1 MERIEPGSRVGDY
14 VLGERIHAG
23 AMGRIYA
30 AMPLYGTGPGF
41 PVVVKVPS
49 LGRGGGGMDMV
60 GLETEI
66 MLMPELSGPHV
77 PRHVASGAL
86 ATFPYLAMERIEGE
100 GLAAIVER
108 APLGADETAR
118 LGAAIADA
126 LHSLHTQGV
135 VHHDVKPE
143 NVIVRTDGTA
153 VLVDFGF
160 ARHER
165 FPDLLGEE
173 MHFAA
178 GSAAYVSPEQLR
190 DRRGDPRSDL
200 YSLGAMLYELATGE
214 PPFGFP
220 ATLAGMRDRLWR
232 MPSPPRAANAKVP
245 PWLQEVILHCL
256 EPDPARRYQSAA
268 HVSFDLRNP
277 AEVELT
283 RRAHET
289 EAPGFWR
296 QTRRWWRAV
305 GEAPARN
312 AKAAGSRT
320 PVVMVAVDTSHPDDE
335 RHGSIRWT
343 ARQVLSLS
351 DDYRVIFVSVVAAPA
366 VREEAA
372 RNDTSSA
379 RHMRHVALL
388 RQWIEP
394 LGLPAHR
401 ASLHVVESADPAGT
415 LLALA
420 RQNHVDLIVLGA
432 PAPDPMRIAWW
443 RSVASAVTAGAHCS
457 VHVVR
462 APRREGAAARER
474 SVTGSA

>member
-1 MERIEPGSRVGDY
+1 MDRIEPGSEIGGF

-23 AMGRIYA
+23 AMGRIHA

-41 PVVVKVPS
+41 PVIVKVPTMS
-49 LGRGGGGMDMV
+49 RGGAMDMI

-66 MLMPELSGPHV
+66 MLMPELVGAHV
-77 PRHVASGAL
+77 PRYVASGEL

-100 GLAAIVER
+100 GLAAIAQR

-118 LGAAIADA
+118 LGAALADA
-126 LHSLHTQGV
+126 LHSLHAQGV

-143 NVIVRTDGTA
+143 NVIVKPDGTA

-165 FPDLLGEE
+165 LPDLLAEE

-200 YSLGAMLYELATGE
+200 YSLGAILYQLATGE

-232 MPSPPRAANAKVP
+232 MPAPPRARNAAFP
-245 PWLQEVILHCL
+245 AWLQEVILHCL
-256 EPDPARRYQSAA
+256 ESDAARRYQSAA
-268 HVSFDLRNP
+268 HVAFDLRNP
-277 AEVELT
+277 GEVELT
-283 RRAHET
+283 ARAHAT
-289 EAPGFWR
+289 RGAGFWG
-296 QTRRWWRAV
+296 QARRWWHSVGGEPAMPAQASASRA
-305 GEAPARN
+305 
-312 AKAAGSRT
+312 
-320 PVVMVAVDTSHPDDE
+320 PVVMVAVDTSHPEDE

-343 ARQVLSLS
+343 ARQVLGVS
-351 DDYRVIFVSVVAAPA
+351 DDYRVMFVSVVAAPA
-366 VREEAA
+366 VREEAS
-372 RNDTSSA
+372 RIDTSSA
-379 RHMRHVALL
+379 RHMRHLALL

-415 LLALA
+415 LLTLA

-432 PAPDPMRIAWW
+432 PAPDALRMAWW

-462 APRREGAAARER
+462 APRREAAARER
-474 SVTGSA
+474 PVTGSA

>member
-1 MERIEPGSRVGDY
+1 MQRIEPGSQVGEF
-14 VLGERIHAG
+14 VLGERIHSG

-41 PVVVKVPS
+41 PVVIKVPGT
-49 LGRGGGGMDMV
+49 GRGGVLDLV

-66 MLMPELSGPHV
+66 MVMPALTGAHV

-86 ATFPYLAMERIEGE
+86 AAFPYLAMERIEGE
-100 GLAAIVER
+100 SLATIAAR
-108 APLGADETAR
+108 APLASEEVAR
-118 LGAAIADA
+118 LGASLADA
-126 LHSLHTQGV
+126 LHSLHGQGV

-143 NVIVRTDGTA
+143 NVLVKPDGTA

-160 ARHER
+160 AHHER
-165 FPDLLGEE
+165 YPDLLGEE

-178 GSAAYVSPEQLR
+178 GSSAYVSPEQLR
-190 DRRGDPRSDL
+190 ERRGDPRSDI
-200 YSLGAMLYELATGE
+200 YSLGAILYQLATGE
-214 PPFGFP
+214 PPFGYP
-220 ATLAGMRDRLWR
+220 STLAGMRDRLWR
-232 MPSPPRAANAKVP
+232 APVPPRARIPHVP

-256 EPDPARRYQSAA
+256 EPDPARRHQSAA
-268 HVSFDLRNP
+268 HVAFDLRN
-277 AEVELT
+277 AGEVELT
-283 RRAHET
+283 ARAHAVA
-289 EAPGFWR
+289 APGFLEQAR
-296 QTRRWWRAV
+296 RRWRSAGQARAMPSASPR
-305 GEAPARN
+305 AP
-312 AKAAGSRT
+312 
-320 PVVMVAVDTSHPDDE
+320 VIMVAVDTSHPDDA

-343 ARQVLSLS
+343 TRQVLSLS
-351 DDYRVIFVSVVAAPA
+351 ADYRVIFVSVVAAPA
-366 VREEAA
+366 VREEVGGG
-372 RNDTSSA
+372 DTSPA
-379 RHMRHVALL
+379 RHMRHLALL

-401 ASLHVVESADPAGT
+401 ASLHVLESADPAGT

-462 APRREGAAARER
+462 APRREGAAAREG